1 MQRVQGKGEGMLN
14 LMCSQDKLDFF
25 LFSVRTN
32 SLSFEYEAA
41 YCYML
46 RCIELRSPILL
57 VMTTS
62 PIWGLTSSI

>member
-1 MQRVQGKGEGMLN
+1 MMPN
-14 LMCSQDKLDFF
+14 LMYSQDSLDFF

-32 SLSFEYEAA
+32 RLSFEYDAD

-57 VMTTS
+57 VMTTL
-62 PIWGLTSSI
+62 PLWGLTSST